1 MLNLFERKITRAAS
15 CFRFLAANLAIMVG
29 CLPAASARSPQDSAP
44 EPAIVRLDPR
54 FDELV
59 ASEAVLEKIADGIAW
74 AEGPVW
80 DRPGEFLLFSDVP
93 NNSIFKWEPGKGL
106 SLFLKP
112 TGYTG
117 TEPFQGREPGSNG
130 LAFDKQGRL
139 VFCQHG
145 DRRISR
151 LEKNGTKTV
160 LVEKYQGKRINSP
173 NDLVF
178 KSNGDLYFT
187 DPPIWSSQV
196 VRRSKTRTR
205 LLRRLPVLEERKA
218 DPAYKQVQAPNGI
231 ACAFPSRSLTGRS
244 ASVCRTT
251 FCSVN
256 PSDSGGRL
264 VRTATKTLS
273 PIPKA

>member
-80 DRPGEFLLFSDVP
+80 NRPGEFLLFSDVP

-187 DPPIWSSQV
+187 DPPFGLPKSFDDPKRELDFCGV
-196 VRRSKTRTR
+196 YRFSKSGKLT
-205 LLRRLPVLEERKA
+205 LLT
-218 DPAYKQVQAPNGI
+218 KQVQAPNGI